1 MIRATLKGMKWM
13 EEIRLRTQPRREKE
27 VTAVLMEMAES
38 VHEKKELETV
48 LVCCHQAQPGG
59 FSLILGWDTES
70 VPMRGSDTAILIL
83 DGLKPLGLI
92 DHTVMIEK
100 VKIEK
105 GGTQTKEV
113 MRGSGGGWTSR
124 HH

>member
-1 MIRATLKGMKWM
+1 MIHAILKSMKWL

-27 VTAVLMEMAES
+27 VTAVLLEMAES
-38 VHEKKELETV
+38 VHENKDLESV
-48 LVCCHQAQPGG
+48 LVCFHQAQPGG
-59 FSLILGWDTES
+59 FSLILGWDTAS
-70 VPMRGSDTAILIL
+70 VPIRGSDTAMLIL

-100 VKIEK
+100 RKIEK

-113 MRGSGGGWTSR
+113 IQGLRGGWRSG